1 MGWTMRVSAA
11 AAVLVAAL
19 LAGCGGSDATTT
31 PLPVDAKPTCDG
43 LAATYRTKGDALLG
57 DLGRDGGM
65 DRVTLRVDRKRPR
78 ACRHLLV
85 VEIGSGM
92 TVATAVKPLPWFG
105 TNPRLLLL
113 AEIDGRGG
121 LEPVVALSPAAVYR
135 PGAVF
140 AMRKAKLV
148 RLRLEGTRPSD
159 LFPFEDEFPSG
170 VDCAGKPGTIVVTFG
185 NVGDPDSHWDI
196 KRSVYRAAGIRFERV
211 RTERFRIEV
220 GPEASRRWPEVGGD
234 PFRSCPGRVD

>member
-1 MGWTMRVSAA
+1 MGRTMRVSAA

-19 LAGCGGSDATTT
+19 AAGCGGSGATRT
-31 PLPVDAKPTCDG
+31 PLLAAAKPTCDG

-57 DLGRDGGM
+57 DLDRDGSI
-65 DRVTLRVDRKRPR
+65 DRVTLRVDRTRPR

-85 VEIGSGM
+85 AEIGPGR

-121 LEPVVALSPAAVYR
+121 LEPVVALSPDAVYR

-140 AMRKAKLV
+140 AMRKGRLV
-148 RLRLEGTRPSD
+148 RLRLDGTRPSD

-170 VDCAGKPGTIVVTFG
+170 VDCAGKPGKIVVTFG
-185 NVGDPDSHWDI
+185 DVGDPDSHWDI

-211 RTERFRIEV
+211 RTKRFRIEV
-220 GPEASRRWPEVGGD
+220 GPEASRRWPEVRGD
-234 PFRSCPGRVD
+234 PFRSCPDRVD